1 MYVERKR
8 YSLVSI
14 RPYAFYT
21 LTTEP
26 ITHLSL
32 NIGSGE
38 DELLLVGIRVIPAGR
53 DGSTVLARTLNHGEP
68 DSGEGIVLQ
77 PGERLLFPPGS
88 IKATVQD
95 IDRVNTPDSYGYAVI
110 ANTVWTWLQIGPS
123 PDPKFF
129 EYLFAAAR
137 RLDSAHALCVS
148 VMSEFGN
155 NANWLSIKSRERV
168 FRALGNAELMCIA
181 LNRADMMI
189 KDIVAMWPVAT
200 TLPDEVDTILP
211 ALSAIRN
218 AFEHI
223 DERAMGRARHE
234 HETDAVSIFNQ
245 IEFVTSGI
253 LRYANYSPDLR
264 SQVIPAL
271 IASRTFIFG
280 VATERG
286 GSAKTVNVPIDFG
299 TYIP

>member
-1 MYVERKR
+1 M
-8 YSLVSI
+8 
-14 RPYAFYT
+14 
-21 LTTEP
+21 TTEP
-26 ITHLSL
+26 ITYLSF
-32 NIGSGE
+32 NIGSGK
-38 DELLLVGIRVIPAGR
+38 DELLLVGIRVIPTGR
-53 DGSTVLARTLNHGEP
+53 DGSTVLARTLNYGEP

-95 IDRVNTPDSYGYAVI
+95 IDRVNTPDSYGYAVV
-110 ANTVWTWLQIGPS
+110 ANTVWTWLHIGPS

-137 RLDSAHALCVS
+137 RLDSAYALCVS
-148 VMSEFGN
+148 AMSEFDN
-155 NANWLSIKSRERV
+155 NPDWVLTKSRERV

-181 LNRADMMI
+181 LNRTDMMI
-189 KDIVAMWPVAT
+189 KDIVATWSVAT

-211 ALSAIRN
+211 ALTAIRN

-223 DERAMGRARHE
+223 DERAMGKARHE
-234 HETDAVSIFNQ
+234 QQTDALSIFDQ
-245 IEFVTSGI
+245 TEFVTSGI
-253 LRYANYSPDLR
+253 LRYANYSLDLR

-271 IASRTFIFG
+271 IASRKFIFD

-286 GSAKTVNVPIDFG
+286 GLAKTVNVPFDFG